1 MLGGL
6 ILTIYQEI
14 KVSQISLAIKF
25 LEKSIKAAV
34 FASVCE
40 KYKNTSERTVSH
52 KNY

>member
-25 LEKSIKAAV
+25 LEKSIFVALKQRCLPLYV
-34 FASVCE
+34 
-40 KYKNTSERTVSH
+40 KNTKTLQ
-52 KNY
+52 KGP